1 MEGKRFVLVL
11 TIIVIIGL
19 FLVYLKGGFEKH
31 SMPFLDQE
39 PYNMTAGSSTKG
51 LNRFRLDTTR
61 LSHFFPNNKPLAEG
75 EILIQ
80 KELAETLKLIRD
92 QGSDAF
98 YKGEIARQITDEV
111 STIERSDLEAY
122 TIRESDPAVGRF
134 DEYEVY
140 ATDAPTSGISVI
152 QALQM
157 LEMLNVKQ
165 VIGTDEGQDIQLV
178 AEVVKTVLYDRL
190 HHIADPSFFK
200 VDPKELT
207 SLSHTYRLI
216 NHLSSD
222 FISNYDLRDTPAD
235 FEDHQNTTHFVVVD
249 SEGMMVSATHTI
261 SQTFGSGLYVGGFFL
276 NNQLDNFSTNPSSPN
291 YPQAGK
297 SPRTFMAPLILAKGG
312 KPVLGIGSSGGRRIP
327 GVILQVLLSA
337 LYRDDSLQ
345 NAINR
350 PRFHVEKERIYVE
363 SREMVKELEKLDY
376 HIDLSRVDT
385 PFFFGG
391 VQALYWDE
399 KSGKLDGGADHRR
412 GGLWQ
417 VR

>member
-1 MEGKRFVLVL
+1 
-11 TIIVIIGL
+11 
-19 FLVYLKGGFEKH
+19 
-31 SMPFLDQE
+31 
-39 PYNMTAGSSTKG
+39 
-51 LNRFRLDTTR
+51 
-61 LSHFFPNNKPLAEG
+61 
-75 EILIQ
+75 
-80 KELAETLKLIRD
+80 
-92 QGSDAF
+92 
-98 YKGEIARQITDEV
+98 
-111 STIERSDLEAY
+111 
-122 TIRESDPAVGRF
+122 
-134 DEYEVY
+134 
-140 ATDAPTSGISVI
+140 
-152 QALQM
+152 
-157 LEMLNVKQ
+157 
-165 VIGTDEGQDIQLV
+165 
-178 AEVVKTVLYDRL
+178 
-190 HHIADPSFFK
+190 
-200 VDPKELT
+200 
-207 SLSHTYRLI
+207 
-216 NHLSSD
+216 
-222 FISNYDLRDTPAD
+222 
-235 FEDHQNTTHFVVVD
+235 
-249 SEGMMVSATHTI
+249 MMVSATHTI